1 GCEIVMRIGA
11 VVLHYRSWPG
21 IQATLER
28 VLDQGRVPDDVILVD
43 NCSNDG
49 SVDRIRAAFPQLEIF
64 ELERNGGYAAGM
76 NAGIRTLLA
85 KGTDAMLLLTHD
97 CELQSDALGILADRL
112 DARSDLGAVGPLL
125 GFSSSPDRV
134 F

>member
-1 GCEIVMRIGA
+1 MTSTGLRSMPSSSSTPETPTTLTLTRTSCGCEIVMRIGA

-85 KGTDAMLLLTHD
+85 KGADA
-97 CELQSDALGILADRL
+97 
-112 DARSDLGAVGPLL
+112 
-125 GFSSSPDRV
+125 
-134 F
+134 